1 MTCGI
6 DLELNTDFVNS
17 SMNKEIPTFFSF
29 TFFFTKVRHDLAD
42 AGGVHFYFSKTWE
55 A

>member
-17 SMNKEIPTFFSF
+17 CMNKEIPTFFSF

-42 AGGVHFYFSKTWE
+42 AGVVHF
-55 A
+55 